1 MFPDRVRRHEVSRG
15 HRGRAGAG
23 GGVRDQPSDLDPAS
37 GETPLVGVLVGSAS
51 DLPVM
56 QQTTA
61 ILQRFGI
68 PFEMRVISAHR
79 SPDLVDEF
87 ARTAEERGM
96 VCLICGA
103 GMANHLAGAV
113 AARTALPVIGVPLS
127 GSKLS
132 GMDALYS
139 TVQMPKG
146 VPVATVAID
155 GAINAAILA
164 AQIIAVRDPEVR
176 AKIYEFKDSLAEG
189 FKP

>member
-1 MFPDRVRRHEVSRG
+1 
-15 HRGRAGAG
+15 
-23 GGVRDQPSDLDPAS
+23 VRDQPSDLDPAS

>member
-1 MFPDRVRRHEVSRG
+1 MIENLTDEGIPGQDRN
-15 HRGRAGAG
+15 A
-23 GGVRDQPSDLDPAS
+23 
-37 GETPLVGVLVGSAS
+37 PLIGILVGSAS

-56 QQTTA
+56 QQAAA
-61 ILQRFGI
+61 ILERFAI
-68 PFEMRVISAHR
+68 PFEIRVMSAHR
-79 SPDLVDEF
+79 NPDLVDEF

-127 GSKLS
+127 GSKLA
-132 GMDALYS
+132 GVDALYS

-155 GAINAAILA
+155 GAVNAAVLA
-164 AQIIAVRDPEVR
+164 AQILAVRDPDVR
-176 AKIYEFKDSLAEG
+176 AKMYEFKDSLAEG
-189 FKP
+189 FRP